1 MLRSRTTKRETEVDE
16 SDLAEI
22 ESRILEYPVQARR
35 DILRLMSELRGL
47 RGPSKPPGPGSP
59 LYDSV
64 TGLLN
69 GGAYGVRFAG
79 AMARAARYQKIFA
92 VMSIDLALSKEKPAP
107 SEHDRALKLVAE
119 RLEQCVRA
127 ADTLAR
133 IDDEKFVIIL
143 EDLSANGQV
152 DGITEKVQ
160 RALSGPVSVGER
172 EMYPDAT
179 ISVQIYPTPEN
190 AVAPSP
196 LDRRLISG

>member
-1 MLRSRTTKRETEVDE
+1 MDE

-47 RGPSKPPGPGSP
+47 RNPPKAPGRGSA

-79 AMARAARYQKIFA
+79 AMARATRYKKRFA
-92 VMSIDLALSKEKPAP
+92 VMSIDLALAKEKQDPG
-107 SEHDRALKLVAE
+107 ERDKALKLVAE

-143 EDLSANGQV
+143 EDLHPESQALGV
-152 DGITEKVQ
+152 TEKVQ
-160 RALSGPVSVGER
+160 RTLSEPISVGER
-172 EMYPDAT
+172 KIYADAS
-179 ISVQIYPTPEN
+179 ISVRIYPTPETP
-190 AVAPSP
+190 ALLAP
-196 LDRRLISG
+196 LDSERM